1 MTKRIMLTVILMEE
15 TVVELVSTQI
25 SALIVI
31 VWEELLVME
40 SQIFWLAMESVMRR
54 PITNFV
60 FMMALTVVG
69 QMLMEMLVMVI
80 KSPTLP
86 AKKVWVGSGLTLI
99 LETELLELKCKD
111 PLFFGLGFE
120 IFWVFAHS
128 RNYTSH

>member
-1 MTKRIMLTVILMEE
+1 MTKQIMLTVILMEE

-40 SQIFWLAMESVMRR
+40 SQTFWLAMASVTRR
-54 PITNFV
+54 QITNFV

-69 QMLMEMLVMVI
+69 QMSMEMLVMVI

-86 AKKVWVGSGLTLI
+86 EKKFGSGQ
-99 LETELLELKCKD
+99 
-111 PLFFGLGFE
+111 
-120 IFWVFAHS
+120 V
-128 RNYTSH
+128 